1 MELTEIVPVIPLIT
15 KITIIY
21 DRGSDNSVNSG
32 TSVITLIFPL
42 NFRVITL
49 VRKLDLFP
57 RNYVGSEIRK
67 SGITRKTE

>member
-32 TSVITLIFPL
+32 TSVITLKVPL
-42 NFRVITL
+42 QLCVITL
-49 VRKLDLFP
+49 VWKSNLFP
-57 RNYVGSEIRK
+57 RNYVGLEVRNYS
-67 SGITRKTE
+67 